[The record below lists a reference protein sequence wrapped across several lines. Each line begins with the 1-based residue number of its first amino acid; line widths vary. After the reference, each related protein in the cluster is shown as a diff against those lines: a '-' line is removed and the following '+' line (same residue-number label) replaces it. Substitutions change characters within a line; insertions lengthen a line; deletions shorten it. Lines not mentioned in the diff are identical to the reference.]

1 MNYVAHLAAEE
12 AVLHV
17 EEEHLGS
24 RGARIV
30 EITGDVVSCQI
41 VPFAV
46 VHYVN
51 FG

>member
-1 MNYVAHLAAEE
+1 MNDVAHLAAEE

-30 EITGDVVSCQI
+30 EITGGRWVSGQI
-41 VPFAV
+41 VPIEV
-46 VHYVN
+46 VQ
-51 FG
+51 